1 MRKNLKSSNG
11 PNRFFSQLAA
21 EKKKSVTALCLVA
34 VMALM
39 WVRVLLR
46 RTPQDAEATSVTEEM
61 DVEYKANTKLRISF
75 IELPE
80 VAGRNDVIT
89 RDFFASDG
97 WQDSVDGQVEN
108 LAGTEEVNV
117 SQPLSGTPNAKNS
130 VWEGSHFAKDGKVG
144 PEPGSSSYLTGA
156 GLKLEAIGLGE
167 NPQAFINDK
176 LLGVGDKLLVDDGVD
191 RYEFEVVKIKR
202 NTVVLRCRQAEI
214 TLKLTQAQ
222 IIDY

>member
-46 RTPQDAEATSVTEEM
+46 RTPQAAEATSVTEEM

-97 WQDSVDGQVEN
+97 WQDYVDGQVEN

-117 SQPLSGTPNAKNS
+117 SQPLSS
-130 VWEGSHFAKDGKVG
+130 
-144 PEPGSSSYLTGA
+144 GSSLTGA

-176 LLGVGDKLLVDDGVD
+176 LLGVGDKLLVGDGVD

-222 IIDY
+222 IID

>member
-46 RTPQDAEATSVTEEM
+46 RTPQTAEATSVTEEI

-108 LAGTEEVNV
+108 LAGTEEANIP
-117 SQPLSGTPNAKNS
+117 QPLSS
-130 VWEGSHFAKDGKVG
+130 
-144 PEPGSSSYLTGA
+144 GSSRSYEGRGSRLTGA

-176 LLGVGDKLLVDDGVD
+176 LLSVGDKLLVGDGID

-202 NTVVLRCRQAEI
+202 NTVILRCRQAEI

-222 IIDY
+222 IID

>member
-46 RTPQDAEATSVTEEM
+46 RTPQATEATSVTEEM

-97 WQDSVDGQVEN
+97 WQNSVDGQVED
-108 LAGTEEVNV
+108 LAGTEEVNIP
-117 SQPLSGTPNAKNS
+117 QPLSS
-130 VWEGSHFAKDGKVG
+130 GSR
-144 PEPGSSSYLTGA
+144 LTGA
-156 GLKLEAIGLGE
+156 ELKLEAIGLGE

-176 LLGVGDKLLVDDGVD
+176 LLGVGDKLLVGDGID

-202 NTVVLRCRQAEI
+202 NAVVLRCRQAEI

-222 IIDY
+222 IID

>member
-46 RTPQDAEATSVTEEM
+46 RTPQAAEATSVTEEI
-61 DVEYKANTKLRISF
+61 DVEYKANTKSRISF

-97 WQDSVDGQVEN
+97 WQDFVDREVEN
-108 LAGTEEVNV
+108 LVGIEEVNIV
-117 SQPLSGTPNAKNS
+117 SKGGNE
-130 VWEGSHFAKDGKVG
+130 EGIRRVA
-144 PEPGSSSYLTGA
+144 EQ
-156 GLKLEAIGLGE
+156 LKLGAIVLSK

-176 LLGVGDKLLVDDGVD
+176 LLGVGDKLLVGDGID

-202 NTVVLRCRQAEI
+202 NAVVLRCRQAEI
-214 TLKLTQAQ
+214 TLKFTQAQ
-222 IIDY
+222 IID

>member
-34 VMALM
+34 VMAFM
-39 WVRVLLR
+39 WVRVLIR
-46 RTPQDAEATSVTEEM
+46 RTPQAAAAMSMTEEM
-61 DVEYKANTKLRISF
+61 NVEGKSNPESKISF

-80 VAGRNDVIT
+80 VPGRNDVIA

-97 WQDSVDGQVEN
+97 WQDFVDREVEN
-108 LAGTEEVNV
+108 LVGTEEVSIV
-117 SQPLSGTPNAKNS
+117 SKGGNE
-130 VWEGSHFAKDGKVG
+130 EGIRRVA
-144 PEPGSSSYLTGA
+144 EQ
-156 GLKLEAIGLGE
+156 LKLGAIVLSN

-176 LLGVGDKLLVDDGVD
+176 LLSVGDKLPVGEGVD
-191 RYEFEVVKIKR
+191 RYECEVVEIKR
-202 NTVVLRCRQAEI
+202 NTVVVRCREAEI
-214 TLKLTQAQ
+214 TLKLTQAP

>member
-34 VMALM
+34 VMAFM
-39 WVRVLLR
+39 WVRVLIR
-46 RTPQDAEATSVTEEM
+46 RTPQAAAAASMTEEM
-61 DVEYKANTKLRISF
+61 DVEGKSNPELKISF

-97 WQDSVDGQVEN
+97 WQDFVDREVEN
-108 LAGTEEVNV
+108 LVGIEEVNIV
-117 SQPLSGTPNAKNS
+117 SKGGNE
-130 VWEGSHFAKDGKVG
+130 EGIRRVA
-144 PEPGSSSYLTGA
+144 EQ
-156 GLKLEAIGLGE
+156 LKLGAIVLSK

-176 LLGVGDKLLVDDGVD
+176 LLSVGDKLPVGEGVD
-191 RYEFEVVKIKR
+191 KYECEVVEIKR
-202 NTVVLRCRQAEI
+202 NTVVVRCREAEI
-214 TLKLTQAQ
+214 TLKLTQAP
-222 IIDY
+222 IIDR

>member
-1 MRKNLKSSNG
+1 MRNNLKSSNG

-46 RTPQDAEATSVTEEM
+46 RTPQAAEATSVTEEM
-61 DVEYKANTKLRISF
+61 DVEYRANTKLRISF

-80 VAGRNDVIT
+80 VTGRNDVIT

-97 WQDSVDGQVEN
+97 WQDFVDGQVEN
-108 LAGTEEVNV
+108 LIDTEEVNV
-117 SQPLSGTPNAKNS
+117 PQPLSGTPNAKNS
-130 VWEGSHFAKDGKVG
+130 VWEPSLGSR
-144 PEPGSSSYLTGA
+144 LIGA

-176 LLGVGDKLLVDDGVD
+176 LLSVGDKLLVGDGVD

-202 NTVVLRCRQAEI
+202 NTVVLRCGQAEV
-214 TLKLTQAQ
+214 TLKLTQAP
-222 IIDY
+222 IID

>member
-11 PNRFFSQLAA
+11 PNKFFSQLAA

-46 RTPQDAEATSVTEEM
+46 RTPQAAEATSVTEEM

-89 RDFFASDG
+89 RDFFALDG

-108 LAGTEEVNV
+108 LAGTGEVTV
-117 SQPLSGTPNAKNS
+117 SQPLSS
-130 VWEGSHFAKDGKVG
+130 
-144 PEPGSSSYLTGA
+144 GSSRSYEGRGSCLTGA

-176 LLGVGDKLLVDDGVD
+176 LLGVGDKLLVGDGVD

-214 TLKLTQAQ
+214 TLKLTQAP
-222 IIDY
+222 IID

>member
-34 VMALM
+34 VMAFM
-39 WVRVLLR
+39 WVRVLFR
-46 RTPQDAEATSVTEEM
+46 RTPQAAAAASMTEEM
-61 DVEYKANTKLRISF
+61 NVEGKSNPELKISF

-97 WQDSVDGQVEN
+97 WQDFVGREVEN
-108 LAGTEEVNV
+108 LVGTEEVNIV
-117 SQPLSGTPNAKNS
+117 SKGGNE
-130 VWEGSHFAKDGKVG
+130 EGIRRVA
-144 PEPGSSSYLTGA
+144 EQ
-156 GLKLEAIGLGE
+156 LKLEAIVLSN

-176 LLGVGDKLLVDDGVD
+176 LLSVGDKLPVGEEVDS
-191 RYEFEVVKIKR
+191 YECEVVEIKR
-202 NTVVLRCRQAEI
+202 DTVVVRCGEAEI
-214 TLKLTQAQ
+214 MLKLTQAP
-222 IIDY
+222 IIDR

>member
-46 RTPQDAEATSVTEEM
+46 RTPQAAEATSVTEEI

-108 LAGTEEVNV
+108 LAGTEEVNI
-117 SQPLSGTPNAKNS
+117 SQPLSS
-130 VWEGSHFAKDGKVG
+130 GSH
-144 PEPGSSSYLTGA
+144 LTGA

-191 RYEFEVVKIKR
+191 RCEFEVVKIKR

-222 IIDY
+222 IID